1 MIVEMESSKYIE
13 VLLHCEKNEKKK
25 NEGSLHGWSLH
36 FSYGVTNSAL
46 ERKKRKVERDS
57 HGLKW

>member
-25 NEGSLHGWSLH
+25 MRAVSMG
-36 FSYGVTNSAL
+36 GVYIFPMVWLT
-46 ERKKRKVERDS
+46 V
-57 HGLKW
+57 H